1 MATVLHGPQELQLHL
16 TSLLIRPLRLHI
28 YTFFLLKISLYNLT
42 WNSFFFSFMLR
53 IIYSIILLW
62 NSGAKQ
68 RISFSTLNEVTGL
81 IEFLETFYFQPRYA
95 LLMQADRISLNSYHT
110 KIKMGF

>member
-1 MATVLHGPQELQLHL
+1 MWKKILQSWISVLTFARHNL
-16 TSLLIRPLRLHI
+16 SKFRL
-28 YTFFLLKISLYNLT
+28 
-42 WNSFFFSFMLR
+42 
-53 IIYSIILLW
+53 LLW
-62 NSGAKQ
+62 ALGLH
-68 RISFSTLNEVTGL
+68 TLNEVTGL